1 LTEVSIDLEEE
12 EPIYEEDLEVPE
24 AVIEENSSLAYPA
37 VPFATLSR
45 LLKSA
50 ILWYA
55 RLGYIGLPFLKK
67 TARIT
72 KGLPNF
78 EGIKKS
84 EFYCEQ
90 CAVNKAVKRFRP
102 SIVKDL
108 FIALAVI
115 EGDLFTI
122 KPTSYNRAKYV
133 LVLVERKTCY
143 RWIVLLKDKTAMVV
157 FTAFKGLF
165 KSLKNCYGRYLA
177 CF

>member
-1 LTEVSIDLEEE
+1 
-12 EPIYEEDLEVPE
+12 
-24 AVIEENSSLAYPA
+24 VIEENSSLAYPA
-37 VPFATLSR
+37 VLFATLFR
-45 LLKSA
+45 FLKLA
-50 ILWYA
+50 IFWHA
-55 RLGYIGLPFLKK
+55 RLGYIGLLLLKK

-72 KGLPNF
+72 KRLLNF

-84 EFYCEQ
+84 KFYCEQ
-90 CAVNKAVKRFRP
+90 CAVNKAVRRFRP
-102 SIVKDL
+102 FIVKDL

-122 KPTSYNRAKYV
+122 KPILYNRAKYV
-133 LVLVERKTCY
+133 LILVERKTCY

-165 KSLKNCYGRYLA
+165 RFLKNRYGRYLA